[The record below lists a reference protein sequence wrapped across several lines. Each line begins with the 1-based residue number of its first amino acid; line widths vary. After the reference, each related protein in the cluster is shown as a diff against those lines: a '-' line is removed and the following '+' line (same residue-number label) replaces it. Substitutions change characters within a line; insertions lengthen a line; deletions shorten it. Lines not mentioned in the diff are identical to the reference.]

1 MTLPAQAAAAGASPS
16 RIAVIA
22 IHGVADQKA
31 GDTARAIAGLL
42 VNAGA
47 PTAHYSEGVCDSFI
61 LQVPPMGS
69 IQGHAM
75 GTGTGIGGPPAP
87 ALPVPPATPTT
98 RPMVKS
104 LRQSARSDFHRDG
117 WVAPAAGGPAAPA
130 APVAD
135 AGLAFSD
142 YLLFKA
148 ERNGAIDEAHEVTR
162 IRALRTDAA
171 LKAPQQVDVYEM
183 FWADLS
189 RLSGAL
195 PRIVTELFTMMFR
208 LSRLGRDTVDQARS
222 AATATLPRGSRELA
236 RWNRL
241 ADLQIALDWA
251 FASVLAN
258 LFLMLLMAGLVILAL
273 GAAAP
278 YRQEIRIALVIALP
292 TLALLWAGYRVL
304 EGRTPRVLA
313 TLVAVALGWLLWRL
327 PVHWLIGLSWLA
339 VVGVVCDYGLRV
351 ADARFPAAR
360 ASGLTLLGAL
370 VLVVLWGVATDAAP
384 HDLASWVRAGMRA
397 VEYLLVAIVA
407 WWAVAAAALLAW
419 IYLGQRA
426 TRSTAAFNANASVAT
441 GRVGLFVS
449 IASFLAV
456 TMALWALMTTLFE
469 IGAVGIDYSP
479 IIFNVSQAASD
490 AVAKAH
496 PAITIPS
503 SGMVFLRDRYTQS
516 TQAFALVAGLTLLLV
531 VYLVVMFFPSVLAE
545 IKAKVGTPRQ
555 LGRWL
560 TAGYAHLDR
569 IVTVLV
575 FLSVLLACFVG
586 ALLLLA
592 RFGVSLGGAI
602 GYGAAEVGKLSET
615 VLKPL
620 VFGAAGLA
628 AAFTAFG
635 GVLSRY
641 APWLRAPLDV
651 ALDVDNHFREF
662 PRRAIPRARIFARY
676 AALLEHVAAQGYD
689 RVVIVAHSQG
699 TVISAELLRYLQHRA
714 AAMPAT
720 DRGAALWGQL
730 RGKVHLLTAGCP
742 LRQLYASR
750 FPDLYRWVLTAHAG
764 RVGPLAADVGACRWV
779 NAYTTGDYV
788 GRWLWSDEKKL
799 DEFGGATLYK
809 AVLTGPG
816 PGPTAVGTE
825 HDVCLGSGAHTHYF
839 ETDQAVVGGWIDE
852 LIAR

>member
-1 MTLPAQAAAAGASPS
+1 MTLSVPDANAAAATSPA
-16 RIAVIA
+16 RVAVIA

-47 PTAHYSEGVCDSFI
+47 PTARYSEGVCDSFI
-61 LQVPPMGS
+61 LQVPPLAS
-69 IQGHAM
+69 IQGQAH
-75 GTGTGIGGPPAP
+75 GTGST
-87 ALPVPPATPTT
+87 PATPTV
-98 RPMVKS
+98 RPVAKALHQS
-104 LRQSARSDFHRDG
+104 LRSDFHRDG
-117 WVAPAAGGPAAPA
+117 WVAPGAGASAAPA
-130 APVAD
+130 GPVAPVAAVAD

-162 IRALRTDAA
+162 IRTTRADAA
-171 LKAPQQVDVYEM
+171 LPAPQQVDVYEM
-183 FWADLS
+183 YWADLS

-195 PRIVTELFTMMFR
+195 PRIVTELFTMVFR

-222 AATATLPRGSRELA
+222 AATATLPKDSRELG
-236 RWNRL
+236 RWNRF
-241 ADLQIALDWA
+241 ADLQIAIDWA

-273 GAAAP
+273 GAAIPA
-278 YRQEIRIALVIALP
+278 QAKIRIALVIALP
-292 TLALLWAGYRVL
+292 TLALLWAGYRLLV
-304 EGRTPRVLA
+304 GTSQRVLA
-313 TLVAVALGWLLWRL
+313 TIAAIALGWLAWQM
-327 PVHWLIGLSWLA
+327 PSHWLIGLSWLA
-339 VVGVVCDYGLRV
+339 VVGVLCDYGLRV

-360 ASGLTLLGAL
+360 ASGLTLLAAMVLL
-370 VLVVLWGVATDAAP
+370 VLYGVATDAAP
-384 HDLASWVRAGMRA
+384 HDLKSWVRAGMRV
-397 VEYLLVAIVA
+397 VEYALVAIVA
-407 WWAVAAAALLAW
+407 WWAVAAVALLAW

-426 TRSTAAFNANASVAT
+426 TRSSAAFRARSSVAT
-441 GRVGLFVS
+441 GRLGLFVS
-449 IASFLAV
+449 IASFLAM
-456 TMALWALMTTLFE
+456 TMALWALVTTLVE
-469 IGAVGIDYSP
+469 IGAAGIDYSP
-479 IIFNVSQAASD
+479 IIFKLTPAAID
-490 AVAKAH
+490 AAVKAH
-496 PAITIPS
+496 PTIANLS
-503 SGMVFLRDRYTQS
+503 TGVVFLYDRYAQS

-531 VYLVVMFFPSVLAE
+531 AYLVVMFFPSVLAE
-545 IKAKVGTPRQ
+545 IRARVGTPQR

-560 TAGYAHLDR
+560 TAGYAQLDR

-575 FLSVLLACFVG
+575 FLSVLLACVVG

-592 RFGVSLGGAI
+592 RFDALPGGEIERWSAK
-602 GYGAAEVGKLSET
+602 VGEISES

-628 AAFTAFG
+628 AAMTAFG

-641 APWLRAPLDV
+641 APWLRAPLDI

-662 PRRAIPRARIFARY
+662 PRKAIPRARIFSRY

-689 RVVIVAHSQG
+689 RIVIVAHSQG
-699 TVISAELLRYLQHRA
+699 TVISAEVLRYLQHRA
-714 AAMPAT
+714 GCMPAT
-720 DRGAALWGQL
+720 DRGTALWSQL
-730 RGKVHLLTAGCP
+730 RDKVHLLTAGCP